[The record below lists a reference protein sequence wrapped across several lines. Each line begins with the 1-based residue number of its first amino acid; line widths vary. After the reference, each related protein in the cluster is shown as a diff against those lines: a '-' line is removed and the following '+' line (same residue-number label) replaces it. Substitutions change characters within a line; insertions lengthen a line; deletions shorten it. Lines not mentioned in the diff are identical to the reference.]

1 MPPVVIAGAIAGVG
15 AIAGGVIGAG
25 GAKKAARIQQEG
37 VSESIAEQRRQFD
50 VALELGAPRREA
62 ETEALNALRGLL
74 GLGGEAPDVSAFA
87 ETPGFQFTRD
97 EALQAVER
105 QAAARGGVVSGN
117 TLAALQNRAA
127 GLAGQNFL
135 SSFLNPIT
143 QLATGGAGLQAGQN
157 ALVLG
162 QNIGQSIQSGAA
174 ARASGILG
182 STGAITG
189 GLSNLNQAIQGT
201 ISNVLLQNLLVPA
214 QSNIGFN
221 LPTPPTPFTAPT
233 PTGVF
238 A

>member
-1 MPPVVIAGAIAGVG
+1 MPPEVIGGAIAGVG
-15 AIAGGVIGAG
+15 AIASAVIGSK
-25 GAKKAARIQQEG
+25 GAKKAAKIQAGGAEA
-37 VSESIAEQRRQFD
+37 SIAEQRRQFD
-50 VALELGAPRREA
+50 ISLELGAPRREA
-62 ETEALNALRGLL
+62 ENEALNALRGLL

-135 SSFLNPIT
+135 SSFLDPIT
-143 QLATGGAGLQAGQN
+143 QLATGGAGGQAGREAQQF
-157 ALVLG
+157 G
-162 QNIGQSIQSGAA
+162 FNIGQTIQTGAA

-201 ISNVLLQNLLVPA
+201 ISNVLLQKLLNPAPELGTFASNPANLFSQVA
-214 QSNIGFN
+214 R
-221 LPTPPTPFTAPT
+221 
-233 PTGVF
+233 
-238 A
+238 